1 MKILN
6 TPDEEAQARCQAR
19 AIARGFCFPGRL
31 GPGSN
36 FEGLRG
42 PTGSPGT
49 SKAVTQWIFGPSILY
64 SRGRSIHVRPTFRHQ
79 GPVHCWRNPAV
90 SGRDNVAVVVTS
102 NDVFAHHVTRLSGDD
117 VNFDPIENS
126 IVALQRAG
134 ILDRV
139 QAVRLQARYLR
150 ESRP

>member
-1 MKILN
+1 MS
-6 TPDEEAQARCQAR
+6 AQRSATRPRYTAGVIQ
-19 AIARGFCFPGRL
+19 RL
-31 GPGSN
+31 ASAN
-36 FEGLRG
+36 
-42 PTGSPGT
+42 
-49 SKAVTQWIFGPSILY
+49 
-64 SRGRSIHVRPTFRHQ
+64 
-79 GPVHCWRNPAV
+79 
-90 SGRDNVAVVVTS
+90 NVAVVVTP

-117 VNFDPIENS
+117 VNFDPIENT

>member
-1 MKILN
+1 M
-6 TPDEEAQARCQAR
+6 
-19 AIARGFCFPGRL
+19 FC
-31 GPGSN
+31 
-36 FEGLRG
+36 E
-42 PTGSPGT
+42 
-49 SKAVTQWIFGPSILY
+49 Q
-64 SRGRSIHVRPTFRHQ
+64 SR
-79 GPVHCWRNPAV
+79 VHCWRHPRLAAAN
-90 SGRDNVAVVVTS
+90 NVAVVVTS

-150 ESRP
+150 ESRPRRLILSGIL

>member
-1 MKILN
+1 MS
-6 TPDEEAQARCQAR
+6 AQRSATKPRYTAGVIQ
-19 AIARGFCFPGRL
+19 RL
-31 GPGSN
+31 ATAN
-36 FEGLRG
+36 
-42 PTGSPGT
+42 
-49 SKAVTQWIFGPSILY
+49 
-64 SRGRSIHVRPTFRHQ
+64 
-79 GPVHCWRNPAV
+79 
-90 SGRDNVAVVVTS
+90 NVAVVVTS

-117 VNFDPIENS
+117 VTFDAIENT

>member
-1 MKILN
+1 MS
-6 TPDEEAQARCQAR
+6 AQRSATKVRYTAGVIQ
-19 AIARGFCFPGRL
+19 RL
-31 GPGSN
+31 AAAN
-36 FEGLRG
+36 
-42 PTGSPGT
+42 
-49 SKAVTQWIFGPSILY
+49 
-64 SRGRSIHVRPTFRHQ
+64 
-79 GPVHCWRNPAV
+79 
-90 SGRDNVAVVVTS
+90 NVAAVVTS

>member
-1 MKILN
+1 MS
-6 TPDEEAQARCQAR
+6 AQRSATKPHYTARVIQ
-19 AIARGFCFPGRL
+19 RL
-31 GPGSN
+31 ATAN
-36 FEGLRG
+36 
-42 PTGSPGT
+42 
-49 SKAVTQWIFGPSILY
+49 
-64 SRGRSIHVRPTFRHQ
+64 
-79 GPVHCWRNPAV
+79 
-90 SGRDNVAVVVTS
+90 NVAVVVTS

-117 VNFDPIENS
+117 VNFDPIEHT